1 MKTYPDFKKKAQS
14 QNREVSIV
22 TGIFSVDE
30 CINQVWVFKC
40 DALLLKCTPSLMII
54 FMVQIQTFNNDTDTK
69 VAQVTLINHLSIP
82 V

>member
-1 MKTYPDFKKKAQS
+1 
-14 QNREVSIV
+14 
-22 TGIFSVDE
+22 
-30 CINQVWVFKC
+30 
-40 DALLLKCTPSLMII
+40 MII